1 MDNVNFLSVRGTAV
15 RVVCFATVI
24 WSRNATHSLS
34 RTGNRGRCLTRPNN
48 SCEGHKCKSGTDV
61 FYFRSEVLLYNRDSR
76 PQDTCVRSDKLVFF
90 SFCQVFSLF

>member
-1 MDNVNFLSVRGTAV
+1 MDNVHFLSVSGTAV

-48 SCEGHKCKSGTDV
+48 SCEDTKV
-61 FYFRSEVLLYNRDSR
+61 RVAPMYFIFA
-76 PQDTCVRSDKLVFF
+76 QKFF
-90 SFCQVFSLF
+90 IQ